1 VVGNCCHFELEA
13 DLLRC
18 LIIVLESWTV
28 CYHQS
33 DQSPLVVGPPGCR
46 PCRMER
52 EVAWYGTRSR
62 PRKGAVP
69 ARLDDVID
77 GTGASTLGRRVTWH
91 LYRLLG
97 YFLTGSV
104 GEHPVKN
111 S

>member
-1 VVGNCCHFELEA
+1 MDSMLPPERSVSSLSW
-13 DLLRC
+13 
-18 LIIVLESWTV
+18 VLE
-28 CYHQS
+28 
-33 DQSPLVVGPPGCR
+33 DVGR
-46 PCRMER
+46 ARMER
-52 EVAWYGTRSR
+52 EGYGTRGR
-62 PRKGAVP
+62 PIKGAVP

-77 GTGASTLGRRVTWH
+77 GTGASTRGRRVTWH